1 MQKRKK
7 IIIWVVAIV
16 AVLFI
21 GHLVIDSVA
30 KYNLNSALAKAGT
43 SASVSKVH
51 VGLIRGELDIMGVD
65 FELADTTGIGQEI
78 KGHLDAIKLKHLHW
92 ESVFRGVARADR
104 LSLIGPQAS
113 LILAPK
119 AAKQEEAADTTKVSA
134 GDPFFKE
141 IFLDALEVKNGSVD
155 LRSRGDSL
163 KVSVKDFSISVDDIG
178 YSLAKSCLE
187 YNDST
192 YSVAIDSLDY
202 IDAPGLSRI
211 IVGHLATANAGAIKA
226 TGMHMYNCV
235 PQEQLAERMG
245 KVASMWY
252 DVTLDSLYVSD
263 VNIPRLIKEKNIA
276 IDSVHVSSPGMTLLQ
291 DDRYP
296 PAVPYA
302 TIQESLNTVEMPLHI
317 KKIDG
322 NIGVLKFI
330 WETTHVNRGTFPLH
344 NIHLALK
351 SVGNAPGNLMEVG
364 LSSGKKGGA
373 SMKMSL
379 CIKNDT
385 PETTYGKMLVKNLE
399 AESLDPF
406 IRTLFGATAK
416 ADFKQIDFS
425 FKGDKTTLTSDFCML
440 YENLSVKAWDDS
452 TAPFKF
458 VSSNSGL
465 VTFLAN
471 LVLPKANPTH
481 PDAEPKRVEV
491 TVKRDPMQPYPAYII
506 QCMTMGMLHTV
517 LPGGKIHKAGSTQK
531 R

>member
-1 MQKRKK
+1 MQKHKK
-7 IIIWVVAIV
+7 LIIWIIAIV

-21 GHLVIDSVA
+21 GHLVIDIVA
-30 KYNLNSALAKAGT
+30 KYNLNSALAKVPGAR
-43 SASVSKVH
+43 ASVGKVH
-51 VGLIRGELDIMGVD
+51 VGLIRGYLDIRDVD
-65 FELADTTGIGQEI
+65 FEMADTTGTGQEV
-78 KGHLDAIKLKHLHW
+78 KGHLDAIKLQHLHW

-104 LSLIGPQAS
+104 LSIIGPQAC
-113 LILAPK
+113 LVLPKKAPE
-119 AAKQEEAADTTKVSA
+119 QEVADTTMPAAK
-134 GDPFFKE
+134 DPFFNE
-141 IFLDALEVKNGSVD
+141 VFLEALEVKNGSVA

-163 KVSVKDFSISVDDIG
+163 KLSVKDFSFSVDDIG
-178 YSLAKSCLE
+178 YSITKSSVE

-192 YSVAIDSLDY
+192 YSIAIDGLDY
-202 IDAPGLSRI
+202 TDAPGLSRSI
-211 IVGHLATANAGAIKA
+211 IGHLETANAGAIKA
-226 TGMHMYNCV
+226 TGLHLYNCV
-235 PQEQLAERMG
+235 AQEQLADRMG

-263 VNIPRLIKEKNIA
+263 VNIPRLINDKNIA
-276 IDSVHVSSPGMTLLQ
+276 IDSVHIYSPEMTLLQ

-296 PAVPYA
+296 PAIPYA
-302 TIQESLNTVEMPLHI
+302 TIQEGINTLEMPLNI

-322 NIGVLKFI
+322 NIGILNFI
-330 WETTHVNRGTFPLH
+330 WETTHVNRGAFPLH

-351 SVGNAPGNLMEVG
+351 SVSNAPGNLMEMG

-379 CIKNDT
+379 FIKNDK
-385 PETTYGKMLVKNLE
+385 PETTYGKTLVKNLE
-399 AESLDPF
+399 AKSLDPF
-406 IRTLFGATAK
+406 IRPLFGATAE
-416 ADFKQIDFS
+416 ADFKQIDFNY
-425 FKGDKTTLTSDFCML
+425 KGDKTSLTSDFCML

-452 TAPFKF
+452 TAPFKL
-458 VSSNSGL
+458 VASNSGL

-517 LPGGKIHKAGSTQK
+517 LPGGKIKKAEK
-531 R
+531 

>member
-1 MQKRKK
+1 MQRRKK
-7 IIIWVVAIV
+7 IIIWIV
-16 AVLFI
+16 AVAAFLFI
-21 GHLVIDSVA
+21 GHLVIDIVA
-30 KYNLNSALAKAGT
+30 KYNLNSALANRPG
-43 SASVSKVH
+43 ASISVGKVH
-51 VGLIRGELDIMGVD
+51 VGLLRGRLGIHNIDI
-65 FELADTTGIGQEI
+65 ELADTTGTGEDI
-78 KGHLDAIKLKHLHW
+78 KGHVDAIKLDHLHW

-104 LSLIGPQAS
+104 LRIISPQAS
-113 LILAPK
+113 LVLPKK
-119 AAKQEEAADTTKVSA
+119 AAKPEESDTIQALPHRPS
-134 GDPFFKE
+134 FFKE
-141 IFLDALEVKNGSVD
+141 IFLEELEVKNGSVA
-155 LRSRGDSL
+155 LQSRGDSL
-163 KVSVKDFSISVDDIG
+163 KVSVKGFSISVDDIG
-178 YSLAKSCLE
+178 YSLAKSSVE

-202 IDAPGLSRI
+202 TDAPGLSRI
-211 IVGHLATANAGAIKA
+211 IVGHFATANAGPIKA
-226 TGMHMYNCV
+226 TGMHLFNCV

-245 KVASMWY
+245 EVASMWY

-330 WETTHVNRGTFPLH
+330 WETTHVNRGAFPLH

-373 SMKMSL
+373 SMIMSL

-385 PETTYGKMLVKNLE
+385 PETTYGKTLVKNLE

-406 IRTLFGATAK
+406 IRPLFGATAK

-425 FKGDKTTLTSDFCML
+425 LKGDKTTLTSDFCML

-458 VSSNSGL
+458 VSSNSDL

-517 LPGGKIHKAGSTQK
+517 LPGGKIHKAEK
-531 R
+531 